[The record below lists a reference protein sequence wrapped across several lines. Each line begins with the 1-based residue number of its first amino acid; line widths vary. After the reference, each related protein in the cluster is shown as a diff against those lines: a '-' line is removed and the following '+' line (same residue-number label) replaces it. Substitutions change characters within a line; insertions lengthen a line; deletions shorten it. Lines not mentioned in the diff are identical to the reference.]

1 MKNCY
6 DVTTDKLYDIGALM
20 ETSLRNCTGCLFQV
34 R

>member
-6 DVTTDKLYDIGALM
+6 DETTDKLYDTEALM
-20 ETSLRNCTGCLFQV
+20 ETSLRNRTACLFQV